1 MTSRA
6 APRPRGGSANGGRV
20 TIDDVARE
28 AGVSTATVSR
38 VLNDA
43 PQVRAE
49 TRQRVAAVVERLNYQ
64 PSATAQ
70 SLATGRTLVIG
81 VVVSDIKIPFF
92 MTVAHSIQNAAMRR
106 NYLMLLGSS
115 DERSDG
121 EDDLVRAFAAR
132 MVDGLIV
139 SPAVGENRLLR
150 EVAQTTP
157 MVLVDRLVEGLDV
170 DAVLSAN
177 REGVHEATAHLLG
190 LGHRRIAYVTDRLD
204 KTSTVERLAGYE
216 DAMVAAGIEVDPAL
230 RWVVDYHP
238 ELAQRAVLR
247 FLRRHRPTALIAS
260 EGSISLGALRAAQE
274 LHLRIPEDLS
284 LIGGDQVDW
293 GTATTPPITVVS
305 QDADAI
311 GAIATRLLMRR
322 LHAGGKPGAR
332 AAVVERVPTTL
343 VLRASCSSPARASG
357 DERLREVEPEGD

>member
-1 MTSRA
+1 MTPRA
-6 APRPRGGSANGGRV
+6 APRHRPGSSNGGRV

-43 PQVRAE
+43 RHVRAE
-49 TRQRVAAVVERLNYQ
+49 TRQRVAAVVERLNYR

-81 VVVSDIKIPFF
+81 VVVSDISIPFF
-92 MTVAHSIQNAAMRR
+92 TTVAHAIQNAAMRR

-115 DERSDG
+115 DERCDS

-150 EVAQTTP
+150 EVVQTTP
-157 MVLVDRLVEGLDV
+157 VVLVDRLVEGLDV

-177 REGVHEATAHLLG
+177 REGVREATAYLLG
-190 LGHRRIAYVTDRLD
+190 LGHERIAYVTDRLD

-216 DAMVAAGIEVDPAL
+216 DAMMAAGIEVDPAL
-230 RWVVDYHP
+230 RWIVDYHP
-238 ELAQRAVLR
+238 ESAQRAVRR
-247 FLRRHRPTALIAS
+247 FLRRHNPTAPHRVRGQHQPRSIARCPGAS
-260 EGSISLGALRAAQE
+260 PADPRGS
-274 LHLRIPEDLS
+274 
-284 LIGGDQVDW
+284 V
-293 GTATTPPITVVS
+293 
-305 QDADAI
+305 ADRGRPARF
-311 GAIATRLLMRR
+311 GNRHDSTDHR
-322 LHAGGKPGAR
+322 GKPGRGRDRRDRR
-332 AAVVERVPTTL
+332 AAPDEKTG
-343 VLRASCSSPARASG
+343 LRSQARHPSGRYRARPDHARASRVVLVPG
-357 DERLREVEPEGD
+357 TPGAGTRRWLTNFD

>member
-1 MTSRA
+1 MKV
-6 APRPRGGSANGGRV
+6 RPSARTRGPSPSGGRV

-38 VLNDA
+38 VLNDGR
-43 PQVRAE
+43 QVRAE
-49 TRQRVAAVVERLNYQ
+49 TRQRVAAVVERLNYR
-64 PSATAQ
+64 PSPTAQ

-92 MTVAHSIQNAAMRR
+92 TTVAHAVQTAAMRR

-115 DERSDG
+115 DERPDS

-150 EVAQTTP
+150 EVVHTTP
-157 MVLVDRLVEGLDV
+157 VVLVDRLVEGLDT

-177 REGVHEATAHLLG
+177 REGVREATAYLLD
-190 LGHRRIAYVTDRLD
+190 LGHERIAYVTDRLD

-216 DAMVAAGIEVDPAL
+216 DAMTAAGLEVDPAL
-230 RWVVDYHP
+230 RWIVDYHP
-238 ELAQRAVLR
+238 ELAQRAIR
-247 FLRRHRPTALIAS
+247 QFLRQRRPTALIAS

-274 LHLRIPEDLS
+274 LRLRIPEDLS
-284 LIGGDQVDW
+284 LIGVDQLDW

-311 GAIATRLLMRR
+311 GALAARLLMRR
-322 LHAGGKPGAR
+322 LKPGVSPGRR
-332 AAVVERVPTTL
+332 AAVIERIPTTL
-343 VLRASCSSPARASG
+343 VLRASCSPPTRAIG
-357 DERLREVEPEGD
+357 DEEPQEG

>member
-1 MTSRA
+1 MTARA
-6 APRPRGGSANGGRV
+6 GPRPRAAANGGRV

-43 PQVRAE
+43 PQIRAE
-49 TRQRVAAVVERLNYQ
+49 TRQRVAAVVERLNYR

-92 MTVAHSIQNAAMRR
+92 TSVAHAIQNAAMGR

-115 DERSDG
+115 DERSES

-150 EVAQTTP
+150 EVVQTTP
-157 MVLVDRLVEGLDV
+157 VVLVDRLVDGLNA

-177 REGVHEATAHLLG
+177 REGVREATAHLLG
-190 LGHRRIAYVTDRLD
+190 LGHKRIAYVTDRPD
-204 KTSTVERLAGYE
+204 KTSTVERLAGYQ
-216 DAMVAAGIEVDPAL
+216 DAMLAAGIEVDPAL
-230 RWVVDYHP
+230 RWIVDYHP
-238 ELAQRAVLR
+238 EPAQRAIR
-247 FLRRHRPTALIAS
+247 QFLRRHRPTALIAS

-274 LHLRIPEDLS
+274 LRLRIPEDLS
-284 LIGGDQVDW
+284 LIGVDQLDW

-322 LHAGGKPGAR
+322 LNAGVEPGAR
-332 AAVVERVPTTL
+332 AALIERVPTTL

-357 DERLREVEPEGD
+357 AEGLREVVPAGD